1 MAAMELSQQY
11 LPNLLCQSH
20 VNDDLCHNLISFNG
34 VTGKIKEGLPGLGLK
49 LSAEGHRRCANT
61 AHAAITATIASIST
75 PCEPGAGNLGA

>member
-11 LPNLLCQSH
+11 LPNLLCRSH

-49 LSAEGHRRCANT
+49 LSSEGHRRHANRYCHDGIYLYT
-61 AHAAITATIASIST
+61 LPAW
-75 PCEPGAGNLGA
+75 CWEPRA